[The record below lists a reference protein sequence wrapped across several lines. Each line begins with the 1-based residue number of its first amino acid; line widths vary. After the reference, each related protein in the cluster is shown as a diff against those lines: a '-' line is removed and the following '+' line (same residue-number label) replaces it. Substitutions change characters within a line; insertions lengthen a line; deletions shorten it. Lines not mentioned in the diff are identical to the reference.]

1 MDTYITIIIK
11 LSFYMTIERDT
22 YKTIIKQ
29 TKMILIFIS
38 TKIVLKHR
46 KNLSKKIK
54 LVYFILN
61 EIYNLFYCFKT
72 I

>member
-38 TKIVLKHR
+38 TEILLRASLK
-46 KNLSKKIK
+46 
-54 LVYFILN
+54 V
-61 EIYNLFYCFKT
+61 
-72 I
+72 